1 MKKALLTILLLLGI
15 GCTDIASSP
24 TDRDNDRIPNHY
36 DHCPD
41 DPASPSSFI
50 SLGIECQEDA
60 DCFMLDGET
69 LVLNNEERTQ
79 WTGREGQSQWIFCR
93 NNVCVHQDTTLSCNM
108 KGNTS
113 TAGDLSVDSADT
125 MVDTDSGTSDSD
137 PATLPTGPS
146 FDMSLDMSLPTGDEG
161 VSDPPCG
168 EGTVWDE
175 DQGLCVPEIECT
187 VEGLGDCVRPAD
199 NEPVQHFRC
208 ASGVWVLLDTC
219 EAEELCQEDIGCT

>member
-1 MKKALLTILLLLGI
+1 MMKLFCLVTIFTCLGCSE
-15 GCTDIASSP
+15 GTGLRHPVYSDSFVDLSAEDQGMQDGDS
-24 TDRDNDRIPNHY
+24 
-36 DHCPD
+36 
-41 DPASPSSFI
+41 ASPSS
-50 SLGIECQEDA
+50 DA
-60 DCFMLDGET
+60 
-69 LVLNNEERTQ
+69 
-79 WTGREGQSQWIFCR
+79 
-93 NNVCVHQDTTLSCNM
+93 
-108 KGNTS
+108 
-113 TAGDLSVDSADT
+113 SVDAA
-125 MVDTDSGTSDSD
+125 DSD
-137 PATLPTGPS
+137 AAELPVGPS